1 MTARGRM
8 AGVDETVPAPAFMD
22 AEIIAP
28 RSHVHREQAFQL
40 IAVQF
45 IRKVVKPPMFVTAT
59 VNENEMTDNARA
71 RAKARG
77 MVAGLYD
84 LYVAQGG
91 WGKSCWLELKW
102 GKNRP
107 SDAQNNVGAALDAC
121 GIPRG
126 YAWSIHQ
133 IVEHLRT
140 AGFALHGGADV
151 LAQEYQARAEAAV
164 RKAEL
169 RAAAPRKAG
178 KSRAPRFTARD
189 RKAAGIYGAMLQ
201 DPHT

>member
-1 MTARGRM
+1 MTTPAERM
-8 AGVDETVPAPAFMD
+8 AGGEGDSAPAPALMSD
-22 AEIIAP
+22 EIHAP
-28 RSHVHREQAFQL
+28 RRNVQREQAFQS
-40 IAVQF
+40 IAIRF
-45 IRKVVKPPMFVTAT
+45 IRQVVKPPMFVTAT

-84 LYVAQGG
+84 LYIAQGG
-91 WGKSCWLELKW
+91 WGKSCWQELKW
-102 GKNRP
+102 GKNKP

-126 YAWSIHQ
+126 YAWSIH
-133 IVEHLRT
+133 ELLANLRA
-140 AGFALHGGADV
+140 AGLALHPGADV

-169 RAAAPRKAG
+169 RAAAPRKGG
-178 KSRAPRFTARD
+178 KLRARFTPRD
-189 RKAAGIYGAMLQ
+189 RKAAAVYAGMFK
-201 DPHT
+201 

>member
-1 MTARGRM
+1 MS
-8 AGVDETVPAPAFMD
+8 DTVRAPAFMD
-22 AEIIAP
+22 DEIMAP
-28 RSHVHREQAFQL
+28 RSHVQREQAFQKV
-40 IAVQF
+40 AVVF
-45 IRKVVKPPMFVTAT
+45 IRAVVKPPMFVTAT

-84 LYVAQGG
+84 LYAAQGG

-102 GKNRP
+102 GKNKP

-133 IVEHLRT
+133 ILEHLRA

-169 RAAAPRKAG
+169 RAASPYKPS
-178 KSRAPRFTARD
+178 KSRPRSRFTPRGS
-189 RKAAGIYGAMLQ
+189 RRGALL
-201 DPHT
+201 